1 VIAVKV
7 VAVKVAAAQAMK
19 VVVSTLPKT
28 HVKKTSLTVLGQIQL
43 KKETYTVD
51 QIVAIVEMF
60 VAGVAAEAKARA
72 HVAVVAA
79 MKTVLFKLILTLP
92 HRMLLLHQLSR
103 MLDRARRV
111 TCLAFPK
118 VLLLLNLSQNQ
129 PEVTTMAETTVLH
142 HHLFSLLGNLN
153 LLFLG
158 LNSLKTI
165 RIQDL

>member
-7 VAVKVAAAQAMK
+7 VAVKVAAAQATK
-19 VVVSTLPKT
+19 VVVSTRPKT

-60 VAGVAAEAKARA
+60 VAGVAAEAEAIA
-72 HVAVVAA
+72 DVAVVA
-79 MKTVLFKLILTLP
+79 MKTVIFKLILTLP

-111 TCLAFPK
+111 TCLAFPQ

-129 PEVTTMAETTVLH
+129 PEVTTMVETTVLH
-142 HHLFSLLGNLN
+142 HHLFTLLGNLN